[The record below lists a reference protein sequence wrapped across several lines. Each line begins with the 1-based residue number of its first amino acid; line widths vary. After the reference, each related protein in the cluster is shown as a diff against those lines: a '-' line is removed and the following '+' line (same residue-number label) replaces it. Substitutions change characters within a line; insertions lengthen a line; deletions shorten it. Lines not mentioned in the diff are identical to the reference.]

1 MASMVWRISLLS
13 VRPETKKE
21 MGGSLPPIS
30 FWTPC
35 EAPPGPPQTI
45 VVRLGAIQ
53 RAGLS
58 LGVRLAYC
66 SKARR
71 STFTAFGGKFFTPSQ
86 SPDRLSHAAKRLFQR
101 SVFFHRKTNSLCSVS
116 FRLWCFGY
124 NQTPACESLIARHG
138 VPASQEKGPLHA
150 KRPREIIRCESGER
164 SPPLLSQLCTR
175 RFPDAGPSDHDI
187 DRLKIPL
194 DIGSPPLCCFCR

>member
-1 MASMVWRISLLS
+1 MASVVRRISLLGI
-13 VRPETKKE
+13 RLEIKKE

-35 EAPPGPPQTI
+35 QAPPGPPQTI

-86 SPDRLSHAAKRLFQR
+86 SPDRLSHATKGYFSAAFSSTGKRITLF
-101 SVFFHRKTNSLCSVS
+101 SFIPAVVFWL
-116 FRLWCFGY
+116 
-124 NQTPACESLIARHG
+124 Q
-138 VPASQEKGPLHA
+138 
-150 KRPREIIRCESGER
+150 
-164 SPPLLSQLCTR
+164 
-175 RFPDAGPSDHDI
+175 PDADVRVGHRAS
-187 DRLKIPL
+187 
-194 DIGSPPLCCFCR
+194 